1 MNGGIAVFP
10 EGCDMT
16 TRTMVLAVGQETRA
30 QSLMLMGLFGAGLC
44 DALYFLLFT
53 LR

>member
-1 MNGGIAVFP
+1 MR
-10 EGCDMT
+10 
-16 TRTMVLAVGQETRA
+16 TRTMVLAIEQETRT
-30 QSLMLMGLFGAGLC
+30 QFLMLMGLFGAGLC